1 MSVSNNSDAH
11 VSLQKPDGQPINLP
25 STDEY
30 GSLLPQLLSEP
41 RFCKISWGI
50 SWVIKPFELFK
61 DNFSVW
67 LAVGLIF
74 CVASLIG
81 AYVPIVEVFFNVISI
96 IIIGVIILICAA
108 QAQNEDLDFTE
119 LWLKL
124 KVQLKPLIILS
135 LLFVVGIV
143 VVLIPLLILFGF
155 MSVTA
160 SLDIEAIKLQEYPM
174 GALIFSGIVSL
185 VLFLLL
191 LMAMW
196 FAPALI
202 ILHGLEPKIAMKSS
216 LKGFLANL
224 LPMIVY
230 SLIGGIILLFFLS
243 ITLGFGIVI
252 ALPWVMMNHY
262 ISYRDV
268 WTDQPLSAI

>member
-1 MSVSNNSDAH
+1 MSSFNDSQSPI
-11 VSLQKPDGQPINLP
+11 SLQKPNGQPPNLP
-25 STDEY
+25 PTDEY
-30 GSLLPQLLSEP
+30 GSPLPQLLAEP

-50 SWVIKPFELFK
+50 SWIIKPFELFK

-67 LAVGLIF
+67 LAVGLIS

-81 AYVPIVEVFFNVISI
+81 AYVPIIEIFFKVISI
-96 IIIGVIILICAA
+96 LIIGVIILICAA

-124 KVQLKPLIILS
+124 KVQLRPLIILS

-224 LPMIVY
+224 LPMMVY
-230 SLIGGIILLFFLS
+230 SLIGSIILLFFLS

-268 WTDQPLSAI
+268 WTDQPVSAV

>member
-1 MSVSNNSDAH
+1 MSISSSSPQPI
-11 VSLQKPDGQPINLP
+11 SLQKPNSLPPELPPTDHYGQP
-25 STDEY
+25 
-30 GSLLPQLLSEP
+30 LPQLLAEP

-67 LAVGLIF
+67 LAVGFIS

-81 AYVPIVEVFFNVISI
+81 AYVPIIEIFFKVISI
-96 IIIGVIILICAA
+96 LIVGVIIIICAA

-124 KVQLKPLIILS
+124 KVQLRPLIILS
-135 LLFVVGIV
+135 LLFVVGIA

-224 LPMIVY
+224 LPMMVY

-268 WTDQPLSAI
+268 WTDQPLSAV

>member
-1 MSVSNNSDAH
+1 MSNSNYSQSS
-11 VSLQKPDGQPINLP
+11 VSLQKSNGQPPNLLA
-25 STDEY
+25 TDEY
-30 GSLLPQLLSEP
+30 GSLLPQLLAEP
-41 RFCKISWGI
+41 RFCKMSWGI
-50 SWVIKPFELFK
+50 SWIIKPFEMFK

-67 LAVGLIF
+67 LAVGLIS

-81 AYVPIVEVFFNVISI
+81 AYVPIIEAFFKVISI

-124 KVQLKPLIILS
+124 KVQLRPLIILS
-135 LLFVVGIV
+135 LLFVVGVGI
-143 VVLIPLLILFGF
+143 VLIPLLILFGF
-155 MSVTA
+155 VSVTA

-174 GALIFSGIVSL
+174 GALIFSAIVSL

-202 ILHGLEPKIAMKSS
+202 ILHGLDPKIAMKSS

-224 LPMIVY
+224 LPMIAY
-230 SLIGGIILLFFLS
+230 SLIGGIILLFFLN
-243 ITLGFGIVI
+243 ITLGFGIIV
-252 ALPWVMMNHY
+252 ALPWIMMNHY

-268 WTDQPLSAI
+268 WTDQPLSAM